1 MGISKHVT
9 DDGCE
14 SVEKENLSMS
24 VIEKG
29 TILNDRYKILGI
41 IGQGGMSNVY
51 LVEDQKLQS
60 QWALKEMLDI
70 FPSEEKGEIL
80 EQFKKEARILAGLK
94 HPNLPRVFDYFDEEN
109 KHYLVMEYLEGL
121 NLNELF
127 EKNPEISPKKV
138 LDWGI
143 QLCDVLESLHR
154 EGIIYRDLKPGNVLV
169 DKNNRIYLIDF
180 GIARFFTGGKIHDT
194 VIIGTPGFASPEH
207 HGQAET
213 DARSDIFSLG
223 ATLHFLLTRV
233 DPMHIPFLF
242 KNPSEILPDLPAE
255 FSEAIMKAVR
265 MDPSQRFQ
273 SANEMKEFLVRKVK
287 PALEGKAPIDPVRTK
302 PHTGK
307 KNVIENVQTFTVDPV
322 KSLAPATV
330 LSGGIVLTAAVIVAG
345 GVPAVPVI
353 VLSAVA
359 VAPVAYLFRSLYKY
373 LFKTPQRLTVILD
386 SKGITFIRNEI
397 NMEIPWKDITELLI
411 FQEKTGLGT
420 EITKYKLFTSR
431 GNFEYDGEMRNIK
444 KLNELIIQMAELDLA
459 GRHGEYKRYEK
470 SP

>member
-1 MGISKHVT
+1 MS
-9 DDGCE
+9 
-14 SVEKENLSMS
+14 NL
-24 VIEKG
+24 EKG

-41 IGQGGMSNVY
+41 IGKGGMSNVY

-60 QWALKEMLDI
+60 QWALKEMLDV
-70 FPSEEKGEIL
+70 FPTQEKGEIL

-94 HPNLPRVFDYFDEEN
+94 HPNLPRVFDYFEEN
-109 KHYLVMEYLEGL
+109 KKHYLVMEYLEGL
-121 NLNELF
+121 NLNEIF
-127 EKNPEISPKKV
+127 ERNPEISPGKV
-138 LDWGI
+138 LDWAI

-169 DKNNRIYLIDF
+169 DKNNRVYLIDF

-194 VIIGTPGFASPEH
+194 IIIGTPGFASPEH

-242 KNPSEILPDLPAE
+242 KNPSEILPDLPGE

-265 MDPSQRFQ
+265 MDPSERFQ
-273 SANEMKEFLVRKVK
+273 SASEMKEFLEEKVK
-287 PALEGKAPIDPVRTK
+287 PTLEGKSPTAPAKKSAVPVKDAISTDPDK
-302 PHTGK
+302 KK
-307 KNVIENVQTFTVDPV
+307 KNIIEGVQTFTVDPI
-322 KSLAPATV
+322 KSLAPSTV
-330 LSGGIVLTAAVIVAG
+330 LSGGIVFTAAVIVAG
-345 GVPAVPVI
+345 GIPALPVI
-353 VLSAVA
+353 ALSTVA
-359 VAPVAYLFRSLYKY
+359 VVPVAYLFRSLYKY
-373 LFKTPQRLTVILD
+373 LFKTPERLTVTLD
-386 SKGITFIRNEI
+386 SKGITFIRDEI
-397 NMEIPWKDITELLI
+397 NMEIPWKDIAGLLI
-411 FQEKTGLGT
+411 FQEKSRLGN

-444 KLNELIIQMAELDLA
+444 KLNELIIKMAELDLA